1 MCGQE
6 NICSFSGVPR
16 TPIPARVCDNIAALF
31 KKERERKG
39 LSLSAVAERA
49 GLSYQMIAFVERG
62 ERTPTIDS
70 FIRIA
75 HALEVDPVE
84 ILGKALKA

>member
-1 MCGQE
+1 MLK
-6 NICSFSGVPR
+6 
-16 TPIPARVCDNIAALF
+16 A
-31 KKERERKG
+31 ERESRK

-70 FIRIA
+70 FIRITT
-75 HALEVDPVE
+75 ALDLDPAEVMAQAVRGE
-84 ILGKALKA
+84 A

>member
-1 MCGQE
+1 MP
-6 NICSFSGVPR
+6 NKI
-16 TPIPARVCDNIAALF
+16 TPKEVCANVAALL
-31 KKERERKG
+31 KAERERRS

-70 FIRIA
+70 FVRIA
-75 HALEVDPVE
+75 DALEIDPAE
-84 ILGKALKA
+84 IMAKALNP

>member
-1 MCGQE
+1 MP
-6 NICSFSGVPR
+6 S
-16 TPIPARVCDNIAALF
+16 TPIPARVCDNIATLF
-31 KKERERKG
+31 KNERERKG

-62 ERTPTIDS
+62 ERTPTMGS

-75 HALEVDPVE
+75 NALEVDPVKLLAE
-84 ILGKALKA
+84 AVRE